1 MRIIPQFSVMVP
13 IVVQTRYIHRRIMS
27 IYFLNLVS
35 ITRDYLWIK
44 MSRKTNLYSDVYFYK
59 SIWNT
64 YIDESKISFTR
75 AFCN

>member
-1 MRIIPQFSVMVP
+1 
-13 IVVQTRYIHRRIMS
+13 MS

-59 SIWNT
+59 SKWNT
-64 YIDESKISFTR
+64 YIAESKISFTR